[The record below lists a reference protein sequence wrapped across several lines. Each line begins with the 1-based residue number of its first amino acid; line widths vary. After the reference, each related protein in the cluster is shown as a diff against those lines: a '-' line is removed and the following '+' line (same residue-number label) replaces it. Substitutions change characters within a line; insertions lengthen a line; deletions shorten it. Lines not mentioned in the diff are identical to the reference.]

1 MIGTII
7 LFLVLLSLLVFVHEL
22 GHFWMARRAGMKVD
36 EFGFGFPPRLF
47 GIKRKG
53 TTYSINWIPLG
64 GFVKIKGESGSHT
77 DESDSF
83 AAKSAWRRFLVLIA
97 GVGMNV
103 VLAAALFGI
112 GFMVGLPSVILDD
125 VSARAHVRDEA
136 IRIVQVLTDSPA
148 EAAGLKLGD
157 VVVSV
162 DDQLFSGVEP
172 LYDYLGAQEDPMEF
186 LLRRGDGFVTQTV
199 SRGAINGYEGD
210 LLGIQ
215 IVRTGFVSYSFF
227 EAIGRGVVTSVT
239 MTGAVVVAF
248 VDLIRDLIVTSSVS
262 VDVSGPVG
270 IAVMTGEVADLGF
283 SYLLQFAAI
292 LSINLAVINALPFP
306 ALDGGR
312 ILFLAIEKLRRKK
325 MSERVEALTHN
336 LGFLVLIGLVVLVTY
351 RDLVRFG
358 DEILGAVKSVF

>member
-1 MIGTII
+1 MIETVII
-7 LFLVLLSLLVFVHEL
+7 FLALLSLLVFVHEL

-64 GFVKIKGESGSHT
+64 GFVKIKGESGSHA

-83 AAKSAWRRFLVLIA
+83 AAKSAWKRFLVLIA

-103 VLAAALFGI
+103 VFAAVLFSL
-112 GFMVGLPSVILDD
+112 GFMVGLPSVISDD
-125 VSARAHVRDEA
+125 VSARAYVRDEA
-136 IRIVQVLTDSPA
+136 IRIVQVLADSPA

-172 LYDYLGAQEDPMEF
+172 LYDYIGTREEPMEF

-199 SRGAINGYEGD
+199 SREAIDGYERD

-215 IVRTGFVSYSFF
+215 IVRTGFVSYPFF
-227 EAIGRGVVTSVT
+227 EAILRGVVTAVT

-248 VDLIRDLIVTSSVS
+248 VDLIRNLIVTSSVS

-270 IAVMTGEVADLGF
+270 IAVMTGEVAELGF

-312 ILFLAIEKLRRKK
+312 ILFLTIEKLRRRK
-325 MSERVEALTHN
+325 MGERVEALAHN
-336 LGFLVLIGLVVLVTY
+336 FGFLVLIGLVVLVTY
-351 RDLVRFG
+351 KDLVRFG
-358 DEILGAVKSVF
+358 DEIFGAVKSVF